1 MRNKRGGVAP
11 YMKQG
16 ILCLII
22 VLCSCLL
29 SLTTYAEHVQIV
41 TFDYPPVMDSNN
53 PQGGLMGEIV
63 HTAFHEVHI
72 EADLVYYPAKRM
84 LLYFIGTE
92 KYLACIGPVAL
103 IDRQSEDRKHQVI
116 RVPPLVN
123 ILMVFAY
130 YKPTH
135 GKKPTTYEQLTELSG
150 LRVGTILGS
159 NTIPLLQDAGINVS
173 ETSIESQIKMLK
185 ANRIDFAAIGFLT
198 GLDLITKLFPGHE
211 DEFAFIRKPIMEL
224 PTSIYFNKRFP
235 KSDEY
240 AEQFRTGLNAIIKNG
255 QYIQILE
262 KYYGKGNIPSEYKP
276 IFNTLGIQYSF

>member
-1 MRNKRGGVAP
+1 MRDKRGGVTP

-16 ILCLII
+16 ILYLMI

-29 SLTTYAEHVQIV
+29 SLTAYAKHVQIV
-41 TFDYPPVMDSNN
+41 TFHYPPVMDSNK
-53 PQGGLMGEIV
+53 QHGGLMGEIV
-63 HTAFHEVHI
+63 HAAFHEVNI
-72 EADLVYYPAKRM
+72 ETDLMYYPAKRM
-84 LLYFIGTE
+84 LLNFIGTE

-116 RVPPLVN
+116 RVPPLVD

-150 LRVGTILGS
+150 LRVGTIRGS
-159 NTIPLLQDAGINVS
+159 NTIPLLQDAGIDVS

-185 ANRIDFAAIGFLT
+185 ANRIDFAAVGYLT
-198 GLDLITKLFPGHE
+198 GLGLITKLFPGHE
-211 DEFAFIRKPIMEL
+211 DEFAFIKKPIMEL

-255 QYIQILE
+255 QYIQILK

-276 IFNTLGIQYSF
+276 IFQTLGIQYSF